1 MSKKISVAEVKRDFS
16 AVLNEVSTGR
26 AQFVIEKNGKPMV
39 AMVSIEDLQVVEEQ
53 KRRPR
58 QKGLLAA
65 IGAWED
71 FPDIEKTIED
81 IYDERRESKDRSVQD
96 LT

>member
-39 AMVSIEDLQVVEEQ
+39 AMVSMEDLQVVEAQ

-71 FPDIEKTIED
+71 FPDLEKTIED
-81 IYDERRESKDRSVQD
+81 IYDERRESKDRSVED